1 MMKLLIPILFFG
13 LWSAGCN
20 DAPAGT
26 KTPAATKAATVSTAP
41 KAASNQEEFD
51 FDYLMGHFDPAKHP
65 DFSKIETPFAD
76 RAGMF
81 LRKDTYEAFKKM
93 HNAAQKEGISLKI
106 ISAARNFDAQK
117 GIWEAKWN
125 GSRILSNGQNAAKAY
140 PVAKDRALKILEYS
154 AMPGASRHHWG
165 TDIDL
170 NNLSDQWF
178 QQGEGKKI
186 YTWLVKNAG
195 NFGFCQP
202 YSAKNELRPE
212 GYNEEKWH
220 WSYMPISKKLTTL
233 AQTKMKDSMITGFS
247 GAETATEIGVVE
259 KYVLGINQQCQ

>member
-1 MMKLLIPILFFG
+1 MMKFLIPILLCG
-13 LWSAGCN
+13 LWSLNPSDTLTDSAQ
-20 DAPAGT
+20 A
-26 KTPAATKAATVSTAP
+26 KI
-41 KAASNQEEFD
+41 ASLSNETQSKPDQEDFD
-51 FDYLMGHFDPAKHP
+51 FGYLMGRFDPAKHP

-76 RAGMF
+76 RAGMY
-81 LRKDTYEAFKKM
+81 LRKDAYEAFKKM
-93 HNAAQKEGISLKI
+93 HSAAQKEGVSLKI
-106 ISAARNFDAQK
+106 ISAARNFDVQK

-178 QQGEGKKI
+178 LQGEGKKI
-186 YTWLVKNAG
+186 YAWLVKNAA

-233 AQTKMKDSMITGFS
+233 AQNKMKDSMITGFS
-247 GAETATEIGVVE
+247 GAETATEIGVVG

>member
-20 DAPAGT
+20 DTPAGT
-26 KTPAATKAATVSTAP
+26 KNTAATASAIVSTAS
-41 KAASNQEEFD
+41 KTASNQEEFD

-81 LRKDTYEAFKKM
+81 LRKDAYEAFKKM
-93 HNAAQKEGISLKI
+93 HNAAQNEGVSLKI

-186 YTWLVKNAG
+186 YAWLGKHAAD
-195 NFGFCQP
+195 FGFCQP

-233 AQTKMKDSMITGFS
+233 AQNKMKDSMITGFS
-247 GAETATEIGVVE
+247 GAETATEIGVVK